1 MAFHVATSLD
11 AIDTSNEKYEI
22 YEKDIRLGQKQSIE
36 GIPTNRYTN
45 GYRSTN
51 KNHQHSYPEI
61 DLDLERWN
69 CCARM
74 NLIMGKDVNDRGVR
88 VVGSDY
94 VPGFSDDDGDDG
106 DRDDRDHRGIQQ
118 TFDVW
123 EKEEDDDIE
132 NHTSTE
138 DENEQIDSSSR
149 DPSQRTSS
157 EDDLDPSRPQLLHH
171 LQNDSSI
178 LTLAVGSKYIY
189 AGTQDGE
196 IIVWSLASY
205 ELVSRIQ
212 AHTRSVLSLFLSAD
226 GKLLFSSAGDAIVNA
241 WCPTTLVRKYHIY
254 STYDVGDVF
263 SVAYSPQFET
273 VYLGAQNTSIQ
284 WVSLRDSAAR
294 PTPNPE
300 RHPDRRN
307 HRFFDSVQHGGTST
321 PRPRQVGRAAADQ
334 GDVLEIDKAHMKQYA
349 HFGYVYCM
357 LMVRGVC
364 RQVDADEDMLISG
377 GGDGT
382 IKLWKLS
389 KDQDEGINEIERLG
403 EDDAESVL
411 SLAVDGSFLYSSK
424 LEGVIELWDLD
435 TRQKLRVI
443 RTNKGD
449 VMTLQM
455 GWGYLW
461 SGGSTGHAR
470 KYSTVQYG
478 QYKTSNFSQKY
489 QCVKRWKAHEG
500 RILASAVTTFR
511 GQQLYIT
518 GANDCSVS
526 IWDITGCDT
535 GTYPK
540 RESLQ
545 DDQLIKSLQDFVAFK
560 TISARPDHAEDC
572 RRGATFL
579 RTLFKK
585 HGAVTEM
592 LTTEAHHNPIVY
604 AKFKGNPETAGK
616 RKKILFYGHYD
627 VVPADDKQ
635 KKWIIDPFHMKGVN
649 GYLYGRGV
657 SDNKGPIMAAL
668 YGVVDLVHEKAL
680 DSDITFLIEGEE
692 ESGSRGFKDAVR
704 KHKELIG
711 DIDYIILANSYWLD
725 DEVPCLTYGLRG
737 VLHATIR
744 VNSKHPDVHSGVDG
758 SFMMDEPLFDLT
770 AILAKLKGLH
780 NRIQIPGFYDDILP
794 ITPAEEARY
803 DDIVSTL
810 LRRNPELGPAENL
823 KQSIMARWR
832 EPNLTVHRYKVSGP
846 DGSLVSSHASAAISL
861 RLVPNQEVDDVIK
874 SLSKFLQDAFAKLD
888 THNHLTI
895 SIDNQAD
902 AWLGD
907 PENEIFRTLEEAIME
922 VWGPI
927 TNHTR
932 RSSVQGPKYVEKE
945 KENSPTS
952 PISASPS
959 LKPTPATTTSLTGG
973 SDHTSLATAPV
984 DLASLSLDAEDISSG
999 RGEKENEGSGNGYDE
1014 IGGKGRDRRGLSA
1027 ENRTGMGRKPLYIR
1041 EGGSIPSIRFLEKEF
1056 GAPAAHLP
1064 CGQAS
1069 DSAHLDNERIRVNN
1083 LYNSR
1088 LIFRKVFRELPRK

>member
-1 MAFHVATSLD
+1 MTSIFGSRSLSQSQSSQNTNT
-11 AIDTSNEKYEI
+11 TSPSANNNTT
-22 YEKDIRLGQKQSIE
+22 LAS
-36 GIPTNRYTN
+36 
-45 GYRSTN
+45 
-51 KNHQHSYPEI
+51 
-61 DLDLERWN
+61 
-69 CCARM
+69 
-74 NLIMGKDVNDRGVR
+74 
-88 VVGSDY
+88 
-94 VPGFSDDDGDDG
+94 
-106 DRDDRDHRGIQQ
+106 
-118 TFDVW
+118 
-123 EKEEDDDIE
+123 
-132 NHTSTE
+132 STE
-138 DENEQIDSSSR
+138 DEFESEENPPLTQIQSLEPRSNNRTASS
-149 DPSQRTSS
+149 
-157 EDDLDPSRPQLLHH
+157 DDEFSNRPQLAHH

-178 LTLAVGSKYIY
+178 LALAVGDRYIY

-196 IIVWSLASY
+196 IIAWSLASF
-205 ELVSRIQ
+205 ELVTRLQ

-226 GKLLFSSAGDAIVNA
+226 RKLLFSSAGDAIVNA
-241 WCPTTLVRKYHIY
+241 WCPTTLQRKYHIY

-263 SVAYSPQFET
+263 SVAYSSQFET

-284 WVSLRDSAAR
+284 WCSLKDSTAR

-321 PRPRQVGRAAADQ
+321 PRPQPMSRSGAEQ
-334 GDVLEIDKAHMKQYA
+334 GDILEIDKAHMRQYA

-357 LMVRGVC
+357 LMVRNVC
-364 RQVDADEDMLISG
+364 RLVDADEDMLISG

-382 IKLWKLS
+382 IKLWQLS
-389 KDQDEGINEIERLG
+389 NDAEVGITEIAKLG

-435 TRQKLRVI
+435 TKQKLRVI
-443 RTNKGD
+443 RAHKGD

-478 QYKTSNFSQKY
+478 QYKSSSNFSQKY
-489 QCVKRWKAHEG
+489 QCVNRWRAHDG
-500 RILASAVTTFR
+500 RILASAVTTYN
-511 GQQLYIT
+511 GQQFYIT
-518 GANDCSVS
+518 GANDNSVS

-535 GTYPK
+535 GAYK
-540 RESLQ
+540 NEDVQ
-545 DDQLIKSLQDFVAFK
+545 ENQLVKSLQEFVAFK
-560 TISARPDHAEDC
+560 TISSRPDHAEDC

-592 LTTEAHHNPIVY
+592 LTTEDHHNPIVY
-604 AKFKGNPETAGK
+604 AKFKGNPKTAGE

-635 KKWIIDPFHMKGVN
+635 KKWIIDPFQMKGVN

-704 KHKELIG
+704 RYKDLIG

-737 VLHATIR
+737 VLHATVK

-780 NRIQIPGFYDDILP
+780 NRILIPGFYDDILP
-794 ITPAEEARY
+794 LTEAEEARY

-810 LRRNPELGPAENL
+810 LRRNPELGPADNL
-823 KQSIMARWR
+823 KASIMARWR

-861 RLVPNQEVDDVIK
+861 RLVPNQEVDDVIQ
-874 SLSKFLQDAFAKLD
+874 SLTKFLHDAFATLD
-888 THNHLTI
+888 THNQLTVT
-895 SIDNQAD
+895 IDNQAD

-927 TNHTR
+927 TDHTR
-932 RSSVQGPKYVEKE
+932 RSSVPGPKTHHTPKQSISS
-945 KENSPTS
+945 SPT
-952 PISASPS
+952 ISSPS
-959 LKPTPATTTSLTGG
+959 LKPEPTTSTTLSNG
-973 SDHTSLATAPV
+973 SDHTSLAATP
-984 DLASLSLDAEDISSG
+984 LSLSDDAKEQED
-999 RGEKENEGSGNGYDE
+999 KEHANP
-1014 IGGKGRDRRGLSA
+1014 KRL
-1027 ENRTGMGRKPLYIR
+1027 GRKPLYIR

-1088 LIFRKVFRELPRK
+1088 QIFRKVFRELPRK